1 MKSLLREKYFSLRK
15 KKNYFDLNKKQI
27 DFMLSNIK
35 KIIKKKIKKD

>member
-15 KKNYFDLNKKQI
+15 KNYFDLNKKQI
-27 DFMLSNIK
+27 DFVLSNIR